1 MLKTRFITA
10 VIALIIFGAVLF
22 VLPSA
27 AAKSVIALLIIAG
40 AWEWSAFLGL
50 SANTARYFFVALIGA
65 LMAGVVFVV
74 PAWSELILQIACVW
88 WGVAFIWTFF
98 FPTPIPLAIRW
109 LAGALILV
117 PLFIALLLL
126 YSISPQMMLFALL
139 IVWVADMGAYFAG
152 IPHDLVVSPAMGGI
166 LIGHE
171 VARALGRRFVFT
183 ERKDGEM
190 MIRRG
195 FALEK
200 GEKVIIAEDV
210 VTRGTS
216 LLEVIK
222 VVEDAGGQVVGL
234 TSIIDRTSG
243 EVELPLP
250 LNALAKVVVQT
261 WQADGCPLCA
271 EGQELVKPGSRG
283 N

>member
-1 MLKTRFITA
+1 MTEDKILTLMEELG
-10 VIALIIFGAVLF
+10 ALHSGHF
-22 VLPSA
+22 
-27 AAKSVIALLIIAG
+27 LL
-40 AWEWSAFLGL
+40 SSGL
-50 SANTARYFFVALIGA
+50 HSDRYFQCAR
-65 LMAGVVFVV
+65 
-74 PAWSELILQIACVW
+74 ILQFPELAREL
-88 WGVAFIWTFF
+88 GAAMGRFF
-98 FPTPIPLAIRW
+98 EDAAT
-109 LAGALILV
+109 
-117 PLFIALLLL
+117 
-126 YSISPQMMLFALL
+126 
-139 IVWVADMGAYFAG
+139 
-152 IPHDLVVSPAMGGI
+152 DLVVSPAMGGI

-183 ERKDGEM
+183 ERQDGQM

-195 FALEK
+195 FSLEK

-222 VVEDAGGQVVGL
+222 VVEDAGGQVIGL

-250 LNALAKVVVQT
+250 LHSLAKVVVQT
-261 WQADGCPLCA
+261 WDADGCPLFA
-271 EGQELVKPGSRG
+271 EGKELVKPGSRG